1 MKVCEIKLNLN
12 TGRLQKPKMINYR
25 ADVGAIGYICHQ
37 FDSNG
42 GSFIVARGKSE
53 LEARE
58 LIREAIEQEIK
69 IAKSK
74 LELCEK
80 ELARMERSVEALTAQ
95 QTKIKELVDKLP

>member
-25 ADVGAIGYICHQ
+25 ANVGVGGYIYHQ

-42 GSFIVARGKSE
+42 GSFIVARGESE

-69 IAKSK
+69 IVKSK
-74 LELCEK
+74 IAK
-80 ELARMERSVEALTAQ
+80 E
-95 QTKIKELVDKLP
+95 TKLLNQLNSL